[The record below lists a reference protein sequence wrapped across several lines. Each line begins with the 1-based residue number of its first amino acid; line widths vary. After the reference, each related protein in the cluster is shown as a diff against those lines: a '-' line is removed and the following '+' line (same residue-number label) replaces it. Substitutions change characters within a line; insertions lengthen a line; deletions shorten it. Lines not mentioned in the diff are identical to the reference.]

1 MVGGWKSNGGN
12 VDTYLEPP
20 FLPVPFF
27 TMVLQ
32 QVK

>member
-1 MVGGWKSNGGN
+1 MVGGWKLKGGR
-12 VDTYLEPP
+12 VDTYLEPA